1 MSSES
6 TPESTATDPSGLG
19 LIGFWD
25 FRAGAENKDTGLA
38 DGIAQDG
45 SFYGDAYASGGSLQL
60 DGDKDFFK
68 VGGDTSAFDLTE
80 GTIEVQFVQEE
91 HVGGSPDTL
100 VSRGEYYKDD
110 SDGYFSI
117 SVTDDGRVQ
126 VVHMANGK
134 EAILQTAPGTF
145 EPGQEVT
152 VSYSWDSATGGSL
165 SVQNATL
172 GTSTEVTHDVA
183 GLDMAVGDYDSDS
196 FVFGAREK
204 DDDHYDKFFNGDI
217 NYVAFYDSAN
227 PAKLDGIVEGTEGDD
242 VIDTAYLGDPDG
254 DLIDAGDAI
263 LPGEGPQ
270 DDIVKAGAGN
280 DTVVAGEGSD
290 EIYGEDGNDTLY
302 GDGLTSTPPVTV
314 RESFEWDQAPDPDD
328 YGASTVDNNDKI
340 TGFTQ
345 NTGSVDVTFSVLHA
359 DKYVANTFETTTQ
372 NVAGI
377 KSDGNP
383 VDDNSSFES
392 VTNGEGKSGDYALE
406 FSKPVDNVS
415 FRINDIDGDGIV
427 KVTAYDA
434 SGTPITVNLTAG
446 SKVTL
451 SDTDGVAGNDTADSN
466 GGYEADNSANYSVL
480 VDIPGPVAKIV
491 IEHDQDGSNNSGVNV
506 TDVYF
511 DVVDSA
517 DDFIDG
523 GAGDDTL
530 IGGAGAD
537 VLLGGDGQDTFEIGA
552 GGLGGDM
559 IGDKIDGGAGGVD
572 HDVLDLRG
580 TVTPGGS
587 LSVTLTGADSNGNGN
602 DGYVTYY
609 DDKGDEIG
617 RTEFEEI
624 EEIVP
629 CFTPGT
635 TIATPKGE
643 RRVEDL
649 RVGDKV
655 ITRDNGIQEIRWL
668 GAKQLNWQQLN
679 ASSHLKPIMIKA
691 GALGNGLPERDMLV
705 SPNHRVLVANDKTA
719 IYFEEREV
727 LAAAKH
733 LVGTEGIQNVDT
745 LGTTYIH
752 FMFDHHEVVLSNG
765 AWTESFQPGDYTLN
779 GLGNAQRSEIFEL
792 FPELQS
798 HQGIE
803 DYTAARKTLK
813 KHEARLL
820 VAL

>member
-1 MSSES
+1 MSSEP
-6 TPESTATDPSGLG
+6 TPDTTATDSSELG

-38 DGIAQDG
+38 DGVAQNG
-45 SFYGDAYASGGSLQL
+45 TFHGDAYASGGKLTL
-60 DGDKDFFK
+60 DGDKDYFK
-68 VGGDTSAFDLTE
+68 VDGSTNEFDLNE
-80 GTIEVQFVQEE
+80 GTIEVQFVQHEQ
-91 HVGGSPDTL
+91 VGGSPDTL
-100 VSRGEYYKDD
+100 VSRGEYYEDD
-110 SDGYFSI
+110 KDGYFNI

-126 VVHMANGK
+126 VVHMANGQ
-134 EAILQTAPGTF
+134 EAIIQTDAGAFAPGD
-145 EPGQEVT
+145 QVT
-152 VSYSWDSATGGSL
+152 VSYSWDAATGGTL
-165 SVQNATL
+165 SVHNATD
-172 GTSTEVTHDVA
+172 GTDTEVTHDVA
-183 GLDMAVGDYDSDS
+183 GLDMAVGDHDSDS
-196 FVFGAREK
+196 FIFGAREK
-204 DDDHYDKFFNGDI
+204 DDDHYDKFFDGDI
-217 NYVAFYDSAN
+217 NYVAFYDTAD
-227 PAKLDGIVEGTEGDD
+227 ATRLDGIVEGTDGDD
-242 VIDTAYLGDPDG
+242 LIDTTYLGDPDG

-270 DDIVKAGAGN
+270 DDIVKAGAGD
-280 DTVVAGEGSD
+280 DTVVAGAGSD
-290 EIYGEDGNDTLY
+290 EVYGEAGNDTLY
-302 GDGLTSTPPVTV
+302 GDGLTSTPPETV
-314 RESFEWDQAPDPDD
+314 RESFEWDLAPDPH
-328 YGASTVDNNDKI
+328 DNSAIDNDDKI

-345 NTGSVDVTFSVLHA
+345 NTGNVDVTFSVLHS
-359 DKYVANTFETTTQ
+359 DKYVANRFEDSTQ
-372 NVAGI
+372 KVAGI
-377 KSDGNP
+377 AADGAP
-383 VDDNSSFES
+383 VDANSSFES
-392 VTNGEGKSGDYALE
+392 VTNGEGKSGDYALD
-406 FSKPVDNVS
+406 FSKSVENVS

-427 KVTAYDA
+427 KVTAYAAD
-434 SGTPITVNLTAG
+434 GTAITVNLTAG
-446 SKVTL
+446 SNVTL
-451 SDTDGVAGNDTADSN
+451 SDTDSVDGNDTADSN
-466 GGYEADNSANYSVL
+466 GGYDSDASANYSVL

-511 DVVDSA
+511 DVTDSA

-523 GAGDDTL
+523 GAGDDIL

-537 VLLGGDGQDTFEIGA
+537 VLLGGDGQDTFELGA

-587 LSVTLTGADSNGNGN
+587 LEVTLTGADSNGNGH

-609 DDKGDEIG
+609 DDKGDEVG

-668 GAKQLNWQQLN
+668 GAKELNWQQLN
-679 ASSHLKPIMIKA
+679 TNSHLKPIMIKA

-705 SPNHRVLVANDKTA
+705 SPNHRVLVANDKTE

-733 LVGTEGIQNVDT
+733 LVGTIGIQNVDT

-779 GLGNAQRSEIFEL
+779 GLGDEQRSEIFDL

-803 DYTAARKTLK
+803 GYTAARKTLK